1 MVFILLA
8 LIITNNPPPP
18 LPCTLGLGYNAASV
32 LIFKDVIF
40 AHVMIR
46 VDLPFQG
53 YYFFC

>member
-8 LIITNNPPPP
+8 LIITNNTPP